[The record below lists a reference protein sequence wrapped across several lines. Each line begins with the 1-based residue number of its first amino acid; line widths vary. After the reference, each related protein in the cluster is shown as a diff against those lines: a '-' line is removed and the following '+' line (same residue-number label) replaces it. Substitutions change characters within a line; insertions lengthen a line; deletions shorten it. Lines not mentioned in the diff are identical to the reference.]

1 MGSVFPSVHLADIP
15 ATSKRRRIEA
25 AAESSMTL
33 LFALVVAVCAAVLT
47 VLFAVSWYDGDFPA
61 TVVLAVALLSVL
73 IVMMVALRVAL

>member
-1 MGSVFPSVHLADIP
+1 
-15 ATSKRRRIEA
+15 
-25 AAESSMTL
+25 MTL